1 MWPFNS
7 NKPQDQDGPVDFS
20 APVTSDGKM
29 LDDTKPRFDLEDIQA
44 KKAALLKELKEKEA
58 ELVRPPPPKITKPVP
73 EGEAKVSNVVSQI
86 GVNDFKTVTQI
97 PCFRDAMITGFIT
110 GGSVLGVMLSMRRST
125 LSAANWAIGGF
136 TIGAV
141 AKWEMCRYNRK
152 QSFENAALAHQVY
165 AKRKALEEGKE

>member
-1 MWPFNS
+1 MWPFSKN
-7 NKPQDQDGPVDFS
+7 QDEPTTPVDYS
-20 APVTSDGKM
+20 APAGKL
-29 LDDTKPRFDLEDIQA
+29 LDDVDPRFNLEDIQA

-58 ELVRPPPPKITKPVP
+58 ELVRPPPPQILKPVP
-73 EGEAKVSNVVSQI
+73 EGDARVSNVVGQI

-125 LSAANWAIGGF
+125 LSAANWSIGGF
-136 TIGAV
+136 LIGCV
-141 AKWEMCRYNRK
+141 GKWEMCRYNRK

-165 AKRKALEEGKE
+165 AKRKALDEQANK